1 MLTHSAE
8 VTESLCKLIA
18 ELLEAKLVTLPRV
31 SNCSVPHI
39 NILGA
44 EIMSPQEHLITTF
57 SLHWYEEAQ
66 FLYKGVIS
74 RGVAEY
80 IVSSF

>member
-8 VTESLCKLIA
+8 DTERLYKLIA

-39 NILGA
+39 NFWGA
-44 EIMSPQEHLITTF
+44 EIMSPQGHLITTF

-74 RGVAEY
+74 RDVAEY